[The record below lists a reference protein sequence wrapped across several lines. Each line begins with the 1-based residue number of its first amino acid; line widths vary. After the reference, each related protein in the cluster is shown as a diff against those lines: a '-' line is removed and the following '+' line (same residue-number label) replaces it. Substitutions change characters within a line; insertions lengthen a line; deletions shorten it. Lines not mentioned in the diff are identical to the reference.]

1 MKLDTLDALNDEE
14 LRALTSRANELL
26 RAHDDERKAKAIS
39 DAKALKARMLAD
51 TKALLAQAGL
61 SLKDMGAKKP
71 RSGKAPAYH
80 VGRQYRHPANKE
92 LTWNRRM
99 TMRRR
104 RRQSGSRRERVLRHC
119 GVCRFNGLYPLK
131 FVSAGITKPAFF
143 EPFAGLRFITGHYF
157 PGFGSADDGFYN
169 ELLHVILL
177 PLNSRGAACVVW
189 GLTLPVEERG
199 GIAAAPRGSYLR
211 PSFLGG
217 IGLR

>member
-92 LTWNRRM
+92 LTWNGKG
-99 TMRRR
+99 
-104 RRQSGSRRERVLRHC
+104 QKPGWLRELEGEGEKAVEGTPEAANDNAPKATPVR
-119 GVCRFNGLYPLK
+119 
-131 FVSAGITKPAFF
+131 KPA
-143 EPFAGLRFITGHYF
+143 
-157 PGFGSADDGFYN
+157 
-169 ELLHVILL
+169 
-177 PLNSRGAACVVW
+177 
-189 GLTLPVEERG
+189 
-199 GIAAAPRGSYLR
+199 
-211 PSFLGG
+211 
-217 IGLR
+217 